1 MPRRSFIRLIG
12 GGALALLSGC
22 AMATSSFRYRMRV
35 EGEWSGS
42 AVYEVL
48 VERTRGPRLADE
60 TPGGSIVLGEALM
73 LPAVPAPVFVLL
85 RPAVEGRD
93 LKGAIMRALAPD
105 VSLSEEPFSWAV
117 AKHLSGLRNREAIG
131 ELPRGD
137 WPLMVRFRDLAD
149 STSVEKVE
157 PEEIGVRRISVQV
170 TDDAVSR
177 GIEAKLVW
185 LKSEGRT
192 LDPASGPTFSNDP
205 PLAQLIKQN
214 DFKSGN
220 WL

>member
-1 MPRRSFIRLIG
+1 MPRRSVIRLIG
-12 GGALALLSGC
+12 GGAVALLSGC
-22 AMATSSFRYRMRV
+22 AVATSSFRYRMRV
-35 EGEWSGS
+35 EGEWSAS

-85 RPAVEGRD
+85 RSAVEGRD
-93 LKGAIMRALAPD
+93 LKGAIMRTLAPD
-105 VSLSEEPFSWAV
+105 VSLSEEPYSWAV
-117 AKHLSGLRNREAIG
+117 AQHLSGSRNRKAIS

-137 WPLMVRFRDLAD
+137 WPLMVRFRDLPD

-157 PEEIGVRRISVQV
+157 PEEIGVRRILLQV
-170 TDDAVSR
+170 TDDAISR
-177 GIEAKLVW
+177 GIETKLAW
-185 LKSEGRT
+185 LTSEGRT
-192 LDPASGPTFSNDP
+192 LDPASGLTFSDDP
-205 PLAQLIKQN
+205 PLAQIIRQR